1 MVKAVTDRT
10 VFSMSVSF
18 VRTLPERLVSS
29 ATVLVSAVPTGV
41 SLTAVIVRASV
52 DVEVSVPSVAV

>member
-29 ATVLVSAVPTGV
+29 TPVLVSAVPTGV